1 MTVVEEIA
9 GKNLG
14 ASMRESNVQGTSI
27 LSSSSIGQNST
38 VSYPKKFLSQ
48 GNVGRAKTLRSVFG
62 TERLKR
68 SNSRHLSAFFSHYLQ
83 LGYLGHDGLR
93 QS

>member
-1 MTVVEEIA
+1 MTVEEEIA
-9 GKNLG
+9 DKKNPG

-48 GNVGRAKTLRSVFG
+48 GNVGRAKTLRNVFG

-68 SNSRHLSAFFSHYLQ
+68 SN
-83 LGYLGHDGLR
+83 
-93 QS
+93 